1 MIIIMTI
8 IKIIIINYVSYS
20 HHLCRGYSH
29 RSRKPKEGSGFSQ
42 IDLLIPPSSYQGGRR
57 EKS

>member
-20 HHLCRGYSH
+20 HHLCRDIVI
-29 RSRKPKEGSGFSQ
+29 EAGSQ
-42 IDLLIPPSSYQGGRR
+42 KR
-57 EKS
+57 EVDFPR